1 MNLEELMKLKYDL
14 NKKLQDLQNSKED
27 KLTIKKKIE
36 NELHN

>member
-36 NELHN
+36 NLVL